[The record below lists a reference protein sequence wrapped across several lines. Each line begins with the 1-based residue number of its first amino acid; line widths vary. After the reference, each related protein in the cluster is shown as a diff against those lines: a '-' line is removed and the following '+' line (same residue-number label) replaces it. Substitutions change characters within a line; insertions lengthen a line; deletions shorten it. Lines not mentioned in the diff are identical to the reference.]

1 MLVAAKAARP
11 DGRVGLAMARRS
23 ATALAALLA
32 RLRRHVTYSSVMS
45 TAAVFIALGGISY
58 AAIKLP
64 PNSVGTKQLRA
75 KAVTLKKISPKA
87 RKKLTSD
94 KAGVRGLQGPQGL
107 QGPAGAPGAD
117 GASGAALLT
126 GLATGVPSFTGGS
139 ILRRVPV
146 TGHGD
151 ASVANALA
159 DIASLS
165 PARTLVARDISI
177 RVENDLPVG
186 GSTNVALL
194 VNSAL
199 SEGSPLP
206 TQLSCSVV
214 GTAGSSDRTCSAPGP
229 ITIPADSFMWIRVT
243 NSAGATT
250 SDPATA
256 YWGITIEPAHG

>member
-1 MLVAAKAARP
+1 
-11 DGRVGLAMARRS
+11 MARRLAS
-23 ATALAALLA
+23 ALAAVPA

-45 TAAVFIALGGISY
+45 TVAVFIALGGISY

-64 PNSVGTKQLRA
+64 PNSVGTKQIRA

-87 RKKLTSD
+87 QKRLRSGKTG
-94 KAGVRGLQGPQGL
+94 ARGLQGPQGPQGPDGL

-126 GLATGVPSFTGGS
+126 GLATGVPSTTSGS

-146 TGHGD
+146 MGQGD
-151 ASVANALA
+151 ASVSNALA

-165 PARTLVARDISI
+165 PARTLVARDISV

-186 GSTNVALL
+186 GSTTVALL

-199 SEGSPLP
+199 SEGGPLP
-206 TQLSCSVV
+206 TQLNCSVV

-256 YWGITIEPAHG
+256 YWGITIEPANG

>member
-1 MLVAAKAARP
+1 
-11 DGRVGLAMARRS
+11 MARRL

-45 TAAVFIALGGISY
+45 TVAVFIALGGISY
-58 AAIKLP
+58 AAIRLP

-75 KAVTLKKISPKA
+75 KAVTLKKINPKA
-87 RKKLTSD
+87 RKKLTSG
-94 KAGVRGLQGPQGL
+94 KTGARGLQGPQGPQGL

-126 GLATGVPSFTGGS
+126 GLATGVPSWTSGS
-139 ILRRVPV
+139 VLRRVPV

-151 ASVANALA
+151 ASVSNVLA
-159 DIASLS
+159 DVASLS
-165 PARTLVARDISI
+165 PARTLVARDISV

-186 GSTNVALL
+186 GSTTVALL

-199 SEGSPLP
+199 SEASPLP